1 MNPKQASVLLACV
14 MVAACGK
21 PAPAAEEMDMG
32 MPADVTFSAEQI
44 AHGSVKWA
52 ATRRVLS
59 RPCSMPCGKIP
70 TC

>member
-44 AHGSVKWA
+44 AHGSV
-52 ATRRVLS
+52 
-59 RPCSMPCGKIP
+59 
-70 TC
+70 